1 MNIKLVALSYEY
13 KDQLTDMIREW
24 KKDIEENNTNS
35 SPSAIFRHDPDDF
48 EYYLEHLET
57 KLGSQDGRVPDTT
70 LFCLDVDRN
79 IFVGAVNIRHYLTK
93 ELLMTGGHI
102 GDGVRPSE
110 RRKGYA
116 TEIIRLALQ
125 ECKNL
130 GLDRVLIT
138 CHKDNI
144 GSVKS
149 IVKNGGI
156 LENEV
161 LEGGKPLQRY
171 WVDLK

>member
-1 MNIKLVALSYEY
+1 
-13 KDQLTDMIREW
+13 
-24 KKDIEENNTNS
+24 
-35 SPSAIFRHDPDDF
+35 
-48 EYYLEHLET
+48 
-57 KLGSQDGRVPDTT
+57 
-70 LFCLDVDRN
+70 
-79 IFVGAVNIRHYLTK
+79 
-93 ELLMTGGHI
+93 MTGGHI

-125 ECKNL
+125 ECKKL